1 MMTAKFSRR
10 EALRRT
16 AAVAAASLSP
26 GARFAGAAAPLRALS
41 RSGEIDA
48 ILQAGVDAGE
58 APGVVA
64 MVATESSVVYQ
75 GAFGARAVGAAAKM
89 SEDTVFRIASMI
101 KLLTSVA
108 AMQLVERGKLS
119 LHEPAARIDPT
130 LGSPQVLTGFDAKGV
145 PQLRPAR
152 REITLHDL
160 LTHTSGFSY
169 PLWDQNMHRY
179 LEAAHSHPGLPHTPL
194 MFDPQTRW
202 AYGGSLDRV
211 GRLIE
216 IAGGKPLDLYF
227 REQITGPLGM
237 SDTGFSITAAQ
248 RAREAGLHVR
258 QADAT
263 LVAKPPEKPVV
274 RKVFSGGGG
283 IYSTAPDYLTLLQA
297 LLNGGSLAGNGIL
310 RPETV
315 AAMSTNQIGDLEAG
329 ILKTTNPNL
338 SNDVDFFPGN
348 RLRWGY
354 GHMINLDP
362 VPDGRKAGSLTW
374 AGLFN
379 TYYWIDPAARL
390 AGVIMMQI
398 LPFAD
403 TKALDLYR
411 KFERGVYRAMQPA

>member
-1 MMTAKFSRR
+1 MMTARFSRR

-16 AAVAAASLSP
+16 AAVATASLLP
-26 GARFAGAAAPLRALS
+26 GARFAGAAVPLRALS
-41 RSGEIDA
+41 PRGEIDT
-48 ILQAGVDAGE
+48 ILQAGIDAGE

-64 MVATESSVVYQ
+64 MIATESSVVYQ
-75 GAFGARAVGAAAKM
+75 GAFGARAMGAAAKM

-108 AMQLVERGKLS
+108 AMQLVERGRLS

-179 LEAAHSHPGLPHTPL
+179 LEAARSHPGLPHTPL
-194 MFDPQTRW
+194 MFDPQTKW

-216 IAGGKPLDLYF
+216 IAAGKPLDLYF
-227 REQITGPLGM
+227 REQITGPLGV

-258 QADAT
+258 QADGT

-283 IYSTAPDYLTLLQA
+283 IYSTVPDYLALLQA
-297 LLNGGSLAGNGIL
+297 LLNGGSLAGNSIL

-362 VPDGRKAGSLTW
+362 VSDGRKAGSLTW

-411 KFERGVYRAMQPA
+411 KFERGIYRAMQPG

>member
-26 GARFAGAAAPLRALS
+26 GARFAGAAVPLRALS

-48 ILQAGVDAGE
+48 ILQAGIDAGE

-64 MVATESSVVYQ
+64 MVATEGSVVYQ
-75 GAFGARAVGAAAKM
+75 GAFGARAMGAAAKM

-130 LGSPQVLTGFDAKGV
+130 LGSPQVLIGFDAKGV

-160 LTHTSGFSY
+160 LTHTSGFTY

-179 LEAAHSHPGLPHTPL
+179 LQAARSHAGLPHTPL
-194 MFDPQTRW
+194 MFDPQTKW
-202 AYGGSLDRV
+202 AYGGSLD
-211 GRLIE
+211 RLIE

-227 REQITGPLGM
+227 REHITAPLGM
-237 SDTGFSITAAQ
+237 SDTGFSTTAAQ
-248 RAREAGLHVR
+248 RVREAGLHVR
-258 QADAT
+258 QADGT
-263 LVAKPPEKPVV
+263 LVAKPPEKPTV

-283 IYSTAPDYLTLLQA
+283 IYSSAPDYLTLLQA
-297 LLNGGSLAGNGIL
+297 LLNGGSLAGNSML